1 MARGRPHSLADA
13 GGCEREAEA
22 QVFIWKVWV
31 AAGFLQA
38 ASNLSPLHYLSGQ
51 GEAAPPAMRG
61 RGSFGG
67 VSPNVAEIAELTDA
81 TFGDQV
87 FKGKAPTLV
96 EFWAPWCKP
105 CLFLNPVLEEAAR
118 DLAGLVQVVKLN
130 VDENPVAAT
139 VYSVRSIPTMILY
152 RGGDELEKF
161 VGYLGKDELVG
172 RVRAV
177 LGEGEEG

>member
-1 MARGRPHSLADA
+1 M
-13 GGCEREAEA
+13 
-22 QVFIWKVWV
+22 
-31 AAGFLQA
+31 
-38 ASNLSPLHYLSGQ
+38 
-51 GEAAPPAMRG
+51 
-61 RGSFGG
+61 
-67 VSPNVAEIAELTDA
+67 AEILELTDA

-118 DLAGLVQVVKLN
+118 ELAGAVKVVKLN

-177 LGEGEEG
+177 LDADGEEG

>member
-1 MARGRPHSLADA
+1 
-13 GGCEREAEA
+13 
-22 QVFIWKVWV
+22 
-31 AAGFLQA
+31 
-38 ASNLSPLHYLSGQ
+38 
-51 GEAAPPAMRG
+51 
-61 RGSFGG
+61 
-67 VSPNVAEIAELTDA
+67 VAEIVELTDA

-87 FKGKAPTLV
+87 FKSKAPTLV

-118 DLAGLVQVVKLN
+118 DLAGTVRVVKLN

-139 VYSVRSIPTMILY
+139 VYGVRSIPTMILF

-172 RVRAV
+172 RSRAA
-177 LGEGEEG
+177 LGEGDDH